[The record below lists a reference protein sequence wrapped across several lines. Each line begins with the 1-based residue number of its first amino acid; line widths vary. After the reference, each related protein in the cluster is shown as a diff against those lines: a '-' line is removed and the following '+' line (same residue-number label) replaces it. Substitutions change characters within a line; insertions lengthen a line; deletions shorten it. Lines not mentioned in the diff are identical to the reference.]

1 MPTANSSP
9 TLPASPTS
17 LSSMGEASL
26 ALPLLLHQI
35 DNSPEGKK
43 RLKHRPLSRIIGI
56 ESWPGRERQNPPA
69 PQATPR
75 IALKCQHTIF
85 ATASQRGKTTVFENP
100 GPLIF
105 LMPVLRAS
113 SDAGPSRA
121 DTHPRPCPRG
131 CEGTTAGGVVFGED
145 VTPNFSH
152 AWFGR
157 PPSPL
162 PLAAPQRR
170 RRRRRKGGLRCPR
183 KISSPFGSMEAW
195 RCSEGGA

>member
-1 MPTANSSP
+1 MARE
-9 TLPASPTS
+9 
-17 LSSMGEASL
+17 GEAEPPRPAGHATHRTQVSTHNL
-26 ALPLLLHQI
+26 R
-35 DNSPEGKK
+35 NGFPEG
-43 RLKHRPLSRIIGI
+43 
-56 ESWPGRERQNPPA
+56 E
-69 PQATPR
+69 
-75 IALKCQHTIF
+75 
-85 ATASQRGKTTVFENP
+85 TTVFENP